1 MEETKTTKTATK
13 TLQYSIELPQLA
25 KKPFY
30 KAQPLLLY
38 DAKTGTTRFN
48 LTTALAVIHSLQ
60 LTMKDV
66 HRFGEDLRRGCE
78 DEDIAFDQVLKMVDC
93 RGPEM
98 RALYAKA
105 ALEFLKE
112 YLGTF
117 ITDHHI
123 PLAHLATALLQLH
136 DD

>member
-13 TLQYSIELPQLA
+13 TLQYRTELPQLA
-25 KKPFY
+25 TKPFF

-48 LTTALAVIHSLQ
+48 QTTALAIIYSLL

-66 HRFGEDLRRGCE
+66 HRFGGDLRPGCD
-78 DEDIAFDQVLKMVDC
+78 DEDIVGEQVLEMVDC

-98 RALYAKA
+98 
-105 ALEFLKE
+105 
-112 YLGTF
+112 
-117 ITDHHI
+117 
-123 PLAHLATALLQLH
+123 
-136 DD
+136 